1 MGKRAEKPEK
11 NDQPEVPPVSEP
23 SSGPGEESQAA
34 AGGSNEHKLPVIW
47 SPKLDAGGGI
57 EDEFFDADAAPP
69 PPDDEAVYG
78 EAAKEQPSATAAPAA
93 QPRSWRFAL
102 LAATI
107 ALAAA
112 VGSFVGSLTGAG
124 VGRLVPEAAPSTNTA
139 DAGNILRAVKSEL
152 AELSA
157 MKSNLDGSIRN
168 ANTQFVAI
176 AERLDRVERAATN
189 PAAQLAHIADAVDRL
204 NKINAAPETTGSIA
218 PMTTAPMTTA
228 PTTTPPA
235 EPKIVERIVEDWVV
249 QDVRG
254 DRALVEGR
262 NGSLFEVGAGSI
274 LPGVGRVEAVKRQ
287 DGQWVVVTARG
298 VITSG
303 R

>member
-34 AGGSNEHKLPVIW
+34 AGGSTEHKLPVIW

-78 EAAKEQPSATAAPAA
+78 EAAKEQPSAAAAPAA

>member
-1 MGKRAEKPEK
+1 MGKRAEKPE
-11 NDQPEVPPVSEP
+11 NNEQPSNPSASEP

-34 AGGSNEHKLPVIW
+34 GGSTEHKLPVVW
-47 SPKLDAGGGI
+47 SPKLDAGAGL
-57 EDEFFDADAAPP
+57 EDEFFDADPAPP
-69 PPDDEAVYG
+69 PPDDEAAYG
-78 EAAKEQPSATAAPAA
+78 EAAKEEPSATTAPAA

-107 ALAAA
+107 AIAAA

-124 VGRLVPEAAPSTNTA
+124 VGRLMPEAAPSATA
-139 DAGNILRAVKSEL
+139 DANSILRALKSQV

-157 MKSNLDGSIRN
+157 MKSNLDGSVRN
-168 ANTQFVAI
+168 ANTQSVAI

-204 NKINAAPETTGSIA
+204 NKINATTETTGSIA
-218 PMTTAPMTTA
+218 PMTM
-228 PTTTPPA
+228 PPA
-235 EPKIVERIVEDWVV
+235 EPKIVDRIVEDWVV
-249 QDVRG
+249 QDVHG

>member
-1 MGKRAEKPEK
+1 MGERADEPDKIEKPETS
-11 NDQPEVPPVSEP
+11 NSPAGE
-23 SSGPGEESQAA
+23 SS
-34 AGGSNEHKLPVIW
+34 AGTGDSTEHKLPVVW
-47 SPKLDAGGGI
+47 SPKLDAAAGI

-69 PPDDEAVYG
+69 PNDEAAYG
-78 EAAKEQPSATAAPAA
+78 EAAKEEPGATAAPAT
-93 QPRSWRFAL
+93 QPRSWRFAM

-124 VGRLVPEAAPSTNTA
+124 IGRLVPEAAPITNTA
-139 DAGNILRAVKSEL
+139 DAGSVLRALKSQI

-157 MKSNLDGSIRN
+157 IKSNLDGSIRN

-204 NKINAAPETTGSIA
+204 NKINAAPETTSSIT
-218 PMTTAPMTTA
+218 PMTTAPGTA
-228 PTTTPPA
+228 PPVD
-235 EPKIVERIVEDWVV
+235 PKITDRLVEDWVV
-249 QDVRG
+249 QDVHG

-298 VITSG
+298 LITSG

>member
-1 MGKRAEKPEK
+1 MGERADEPGKIEKPEAS
-11 NDQPEVPPVSEP
+11 NSPASEP
-23 SSGPGEESQAA
+23 SAGPG
-34 AGGSNEHKLPVIW
+34 GSTEHKLPVVW
-47 SPKLDAGGGI
+47 SPKLDASSSI
-57 EDEFFDADAAPP
+57 EDEFFDADVPP
-69 PPDDEAVYG
+69 PNDEAAYD
-78 EAAKEQPSATAAPAA
+78 EAAKEEPSPTAAPSA
-93 QPRSWRFAL
+93 QPRSWRFAQ

-124 VGRLVPEAAPSTNTA
+124 FGRHAPEAAPSANTA
-139 DAGNILRAVKSEL
+139 DAGSILRALKSEL

-157 MKSNLDGSIRN
+157 MKSNLDSSVRN

-204 NKINAAPETTGSIA
+204 NKINAAPETTGSLA
-218 PMTTAPMTTA
+218 PM
-228 PTTTPPA
+228 TTPPA
-235 EPKIVERIVEDWVV
+235 EPKIVDRIVEDWVV

>member
-1 MGKRAEKPEK
+1 MGERADEPDKIEKPEAS
-11 NDQPEVPPVSEP
+11 NSPASEP
-23 SSGPGEESQAA
+23 SAGPG
-34 AGGSNEHKLPVIW
+34 GSTEHKLPVVW
-47 SPKLDAGGGI
+47 SPKLNAGGGI
-57 EDEFFDADAAPP
+57 EDEFFDAEPAPP

-78 EAAKEQPSATAAPAA
+78 EAAKEEPSAATAPAA
-93 QPRSWRFAL
+93 QPRSWRFAQ

-112 VGSFVGSLTGAG
+112 VGSFIGSLTGAG
-124 VGRLVPEAAPSTNTA
+124 VGRLMPEAAPSTNTA
-139 DAGNILRAVKSEL
+139 DAGSILRAVKSEL

-157 MKSNLDGSIRN
+157 IKSNLDGSVRN

-218 PMTTAPMTTA
+218 PMTP
-228 PTTTPPA
+228 PPA
-235 EPKIVERIVEDWVV
+235 EPKIVDRIVEDWVV
-249 QDVRG
+249 QDVHG

>member
-1 MGKRAEKPEK
+1 MGKRAEKPE
-11 NDQPEVPPVSEP
+11 NNEQPEVPPASAS
-23 SSGPGEESQAA
+23 SSGPSEESQAA
-34 AGGSNEHKLPVIW
+34 AGNSTEHKLPVVW
-47 SPKLDAGGGI
+47 SPKLEAGGGI

-69 PPDDEAVYG
+69 PPDDETVYG
-78 EAAKEQPSATAAPAA
+78 EAAKEEQSAAAPTA

-107 ALAAA
+107 AIAAA
-112 VGSFVGSLTGAG
+112 VGSFAGSLTGAG
-124 VGRLVPEAAPSTNTA
+124 VERLMPDATPNANTA
-139 DAGNILRAVKSEL
+139 DASSILRALKSQV
-152 AELSA
+152 AELST

-218 PMTTAPMTTA
+218 PMTSAPM
-228 PTTTPPA
+228 TTPPA
-235 EPKIVERIVEDWVV
+235 EPKIVDRIVEDWVV
-249 QDVRG
+249 QDVHG

>member
-1 MGKRAEKPEK
+1 MGERADEPDKIEKPEAS
-11 NDQPEVPPVSEP
+11 NSPAGEP
-23 SSGPGEESQAA
+23 SAGSGNST
-34 AGGSNEHKLPVIW
+34 EHKLPVIW
-47 SPKLDAGGGI
+47 SPKLDAGAGI
-57 EDEFFDADAAPP
+57 EDDFFDADPAPP
-69 PPDDEAVYG
+69 PPTDEAAYG
-78 EAAKEQPSATAAPAA
+78 EGAKEEPSATAAPAA
-93 QPRSWRFAL
+93 QPRSWRFAM

-107 ALAAA
+107 AIAAA
-112 VGSFVGSLTGAG
+112 VGSFVGSLTGGG
-124 VGRLVPEAAPSTNTA
+124 VGRLVPEAAPITNTA
-139 DAGNILRAVKSEL
+139 DVGSILRAVKSEL

-218 PMTTAPMTTA
+218 PMTSAPM
-228 PTTTPPA
+228 TTPPA
-235 EPKIVERIVEDWVV
+235 EPKIVDRIVEDWVV

>member
-1 MGKRAEKPEK
+1 MGERADEPDKIEKPEAS
-11 NDQPEVPPVSEP
+11 NSPAGE
-23 SSGPGEESQAA
+23 SSAGPGDSTE
-34 AGGSNEHKLPVIW
+34 NKLPVVW
-47 SPKLDAGGGI
+47 SPKLDAEGGI

-69 PPDDEAVYG
+69 PTDDEAAYG
-78 EAAKEQPSATAAPAA
+78 EAAKEEPSAATAPAA
-93 QPRSWRFAL
+93 PPRSWRFAL

-112 VGSFVGSLTGAG
+112 VGSFAGSLTGAG
-124 VGRLVPEAAPSTNTA
+124 VGRLMPEAAPSANTA
-139 DAGNILRAVKSEL
+139 DAGSILRAVKSQL
-152 AELSA
+152 AELAA

-176 AERLDRVERAATN
+176 TERLDRVERAATN
-189 PAAQLAHIADAVDRL
+189 PAAQLAHIADAIDRL

-218 PMTTAPMTTA
+218 PMTA
-228 PTTTPPA
+228 PPA
-235 EPKIVERIVEDWVV
+235 GTKIIDRIVEDWVV

-254 DRALVEGR
+254 DHALVEGR

>member
-1 MGKRAEKPEK
+1 MGERADEPDKIEKTEASNSP
-11 NDQPEVPPVSEP
+11 
-23 SSGPGEESQAA
+23 
-34 AGGSNEHKLPVIW
+34 AGDSTEHKLPVIW

-57 EDEFFDADAAPP
+57 EDEFFDAEPAPP

-78 EAAKEQPSATAAPAA
+78 EAAKEEPSAATAPAA
-93 QPRSWRFAL
+93 QPRSWRFAM

-107 ALAAA
+107 AIAAA
-112 VGSFVGSLTGAG
+112 VGSFLGSLTGAG
-124 VGRLVPEAAPSTNTA
+124 VGRLMPETPSANMA
-139 DAGNILRAVKSEL
+139 DANSILRALKSQV

-157 MKSNLDGSIRN
+157 MKSNLDGSLRN

-204 NKINAAPETTGSIA
+204 NKTNAAPETTGSIA
-218 PMTTAPMTTA
+218 PMTT
-228 PTTTPPA
+228 PPA
-235 EPKIVERIVEDWVV
+235 EPKIVDRIVEDWVV

>member
-1 MGKRAEKPEK
+1 MGERADEPGKIEKPEAS
-11 NDQPEVPPVSEP
+11 NPPASE
-23 SSGPGEESQAA
+23 SSAGPG
-34 AGGSNEHKLPVIW
+34 GSTEHKLPVVW
-47 SPKLDAGGGI
+47 SPKLDAGAGI
-57 EDEFFDADAAPP
+57 EDEFFDADPAPP

-78 EAAKEQPSATAAPAA
+78 EAVKEEPSAAAAPSA
-93 QPRSWRFAL
+93 QPRSWRFAM

-107 ALAAA
+107 AIAAA

-124 VGRLVPEAAPSTNTA
+124 VGRLMPEAAPSTTTA
-139 DAGNILRAVKSEL
+139 DAGGILRAVKSEL

-218 PMTTAPMTTA
+218 PMTTAPK
-228 PTTTPPA
+228 TTPPA

>member
-11 NDQPEVPPVSEP
+11 TEQPEASNPPSSES
-23 SSGPGEESQAA
+23 SSGPSEESQAA
-34 AGGSNEHKLPVIW
+34 AGGSTEHKLPVVW
-47 SPKLDAGGGI
+47 SPKLEAGAGI

-69 PPDDEAVYG
+69 PNDEAAYG
-78 EAAKEQPSATAAPAA
+78 EAAKEEPSATAAPAA
-93 QPRSWRFAL
+93 QPRSWRFAM

-112 VGSFVGSLTGAG
+112 VGSLVGSLTGAG
-124 VGRLVPEAAPSTNTA
+124 VGRLMPEAAPITNTA
-139 DAGNILRAVKSEL
+139 DAGGVLRALKSQV

-157 MKSNLDGSIRN
+157 IKSNLDGSIRN

-204 NKINAAPETTGSIA
+204 NKINAAPETTSSIT
-218 PMTTAPMTTA
+218 PMTTG
-228 PTTTPPA
+228 PTGPLTTPPA
-235 EPKIVERIVEDWVV
+235 ESKITDRLVEDWVV
-249 QDVRG
+249 QDVHG

-298 VITSG
+298 LITSG

>member
-1 MGKRAEKPEK
+1 MGERADEPDKIEKPEAS
-11 NDQPEVPPVSEP
+11 NSPASEP
-23 SSGPGEESQAA
+23 SAGM
-34 AGGSNEHKLPVIW
+34 GGSTEHKLPVVW

-57 EDEFFDADAAPP
+57 EDEFFDADPAPP
-69 PPDDEAVYG
+69 SPDDEAVYG
-78 EAAKEQPSATAAPAA
+78 EAAKEEPSATAAPAA
-93 QPRSWRFAL
+93 QQRSWRFAL

-107 ALAAA
+107 AIAAA

-124 VGRLVPEAAPSTNTA
+124 VGRLVPEAAPSANTA
-139 DAGNILRAVKSEL
+139 DAGSILRAVKSEL

-157 MKSNLDGSIRN
+157 MKSNLDSSVRN

-204 NKINAAPETTGSIA
+204 NKINATPETTGSIA
-218 PMTTAPMTTA
+218 PMTT
-228 PTTTPPA
+228 PPA
-235 EPKIVERIVEDWVV
+235 DPKIVDRIVEDWVV
-249 QDVRG
+249 QDVHG

>member
-1 MGKRAEKPEK
+1 MGKRAEKPE
-11 NDQPEVPPVSEP
+11 NNEQPPSASEP

-34 AGGSNEHKLPVIW
+34 AGGSTEHKLPVVW

-57 EDEFFDADAAPP
+57 EDEFFDAEPAPP
-69 PPDDEAVYG
+69 PPDDEAAYG
-78 EAAKEQPSATAAPAA
+78 EAAKEEPSAPAAPAA

-107 ALAAA
+107 AVAAA
-112 VGSFVGSLTGAG
+112 AGSFVGSLTGAG
-124 VGRLVPEAAPSTNTA
+124 VGRLVPDAAPSANTA
-139 DAGNILRAVKSEL
+139 DANSILRALKSQV
-152 AELSA
+152 AELTA

-204 NKINAAPETTGSIA
+204 NKINATSETTGSIA
-218 PMTTAPMTTA
+218 PMTT
-228 PTTTPPA
+228 PPA
-235 EPKIVERIVEDWVV
+235 EPKIVDRIVEDWVV
-249 QDVRG
+249 QDVHG

>member
-1 MGKRAEKPEK
+1 MGERADEPDKIEKPEAS
-11 NDQPEVPPVSEP
+11 NSPASE
-23 SSGPGEESQAA
+23 SSAGPGDST
-34 AGGSNEHKLPVIW
+34 EHKLPVVW
-47 SPKLDAGGGI
+47 SPKLDAAAGI
-57 EDEFFDADAAPP
+57 EDEFFDADATPP
-69 PPDDEAVYG
+69 PNDEAVYG
-78 EAAKEQPSATAAPAA
+78 EPGKEEPSAAAAPAA

-107 ALAAA
+107 ALAAG
-112 VGSFVGSLTGAG
+112 VGSFVGSLTGVG
-124 VGRLVPEAAPSTNTA
+124 VGRLAPEAAPSANTA
-139 DAGNILRAVKSEL
+139 DAGSVLRAVKSEL

-218 PMTTAPMTTA
+218 PMTTS
-228 PTTTPPA
+228 PA
-235 EPKIVERIVEDWVV
+235 EPKIVDRIVEDWVV
-249 QDVRG
+249 QDVHG

>member
-1 MGKRAEKPEK
+1 MGKRAEEPEK
-11 NDQPEVPPVSEP
+11 NEKPEASNPPAGEP

-34 AGGSNEHKLPVIW
+34 AGGSTENKLPVVW

-69 PPDDEAVYG
+69 PNDEAVYG
-78 EAAKEQPSATAAPAA
+78 EAAKEEPSATAAPAK

-107 ALAAA
+107 ALAAG

-124 VGRLVPEAAPSTNTA
+124 VGRLMPDAAPSANTA
-139 DAGNILRAVKSEL
+139 DANSILRALKSEV

-157 MKSNLDGSIRN
+157 MKSNLDGSVRN

-204 NKINAAPETTGSIA
+204 NKINATPETTGSIA
-218 PMTTAPMTTA
+218 PMTTAPGTA
-228 PTTTPPA
+228 PPA
-235 EPKIVERIVEDWVV
+235 DPKITDRLVEDWVV
-249 QDVRG
+249 QDVHG

-262 NGSLFEVGAGSI
+262 NGSLFEVSAGSI
-274 LPGVGRVEAVKRQ
+274 LPGLGRVEAVRRQ

-298 VITSG
+298 LITSG

>member
-1 MGKRAEKPEK
+1 MGERADEPDKIEKPQAS
-11 NDQPEVPPVSEP
+11 NSPASE
-23 SSGPGEESQAA
+23 SSAGPG
-34 AGGSNEHKLPVIW
+34 GSTEHKLPVVW
-47 SPKLDAGGGI
+47 SPKLDAGAGI
-57 EDEFFDADAAPP
+57 EDEFFDADPTPP

-78 EAAKEQPSATAAPAA
+78 EAAKEEPSAAAAPSA
-93 QPRSWRFAL
+93 QPRSWRFAM

-112 VGSFVGSLTGAG
+112 VGSFAGSLTGAG
-124 VGRLVPEAAPSTNTA
+124 VGRQMPEAAPSATTA
-139 DAGNILRAVKSEL
+139 DAGSILRAVKTEL

-218 PMTTAPMTTA
+218 PM
-228 PTTTPPA
+228 TTPPA

>member
-1 MGKRAEKPEK
+1 MGERADEPDKIEKPETS
-11 NDQPEVPPVSEP
+11 NSPAGE
-23 SSGPGEESQAA
+23 SS
-34 AGGSNEHKLPVIW
+34 AGTGDSTEHKLPVVW
-47 SPKLDAGGGI
+47 SPKLDAGAGI
-57 EDEFFDADAAPP
+57 EDEFFDTDAAPP
-69 PPDDEAVYG
+69 PNDEAAYG
-78 EAAKEQPSATAAPAA
+78 EAAKEEPGATAAPAA
-93 QPRSWRFAL
+93 QPRSWRFAM

-124 VGRLVPEAAPSTNTA
+124 VGRLMPETAPITNTA
-139 DAGNILRAVKSEL
+139 DAGSVLRALKSQV

-204 NKINAAPETTGSIA
+204 NKINAAPETTSSIT
-218 PMTTAPMTTA
+218 PMTTAPGTA
-228 PTTTPPA
+228 PPVD
-235 EPKIVERIVEDWVV
+235 PKITDRLVEDWVV
-249 QDVRG
+249 QDVHG

-298 VITSG
+298 LITSG

>member
-11 NDQPEVPPVSEP
+11 NVQPPSASEP
-23 SSGPGEESQAA
+23 SGGPGEEAQAA
-34 AGGSNEHKLPVIW
+34 AGGSTEHKLPVVW
-47 SPKLDAGGGI
+47 SPKLDAGAGI
-57 EDEFFDADAAPP
+57 EDEFFDADPAPP

-78 EAAKEQPSATAAPAA
+78 EAAKEEPSAAAPPSA
-93 QPRSWRFAL
+93 QPRSWRFAM

-124 VGRLVPEAAPSTNTA
+124 VGRLMPEAKPSASTA
-139 DAGNILRAVKSEL
+139 DAASILRALKSQL

-157 MKSNLDGSIRN
+157 MKSNLDGSVRN

-218 PMTTAPMTTA
+218 PKTTAPMTTA
-228 PTTTPPA
+228 PMTTPPA
-235 EPKIVERIVEDWVV
+235 EPKIVDRIVEDWVV

>member
-1 MGKRAEKPEK
+1 MGERADEPDKIEKPEAS
-11 NDQPEVPPVSEP
+11 NSPASVPSA
-23 SSGPGEESQAA
+23 GT
-34 AGGSNEHKLPVIW
+34 GGSTEHKLPVVW

-57 EDEFFDADAAPP
+57 EDEFFDADPAPP

-78 EAAKEQPSATAAPAA
+78 EAAKEEPSAATAPAA

-124 VGRLVPEAAPSTNTA
+124 VGRLVPEAAPSANTA
-139 DAGNILRAVKSEL
+139 DAGSILRAVKSEL

-189 PAAQLAHIADAVDRL
+189 PAAQLAHIADAVDQL
-204 NKINAAPETTGSIA
+204 NKINATPETTGSIA
-218 PMTTAPMTTA
+218 PMTT
-228 PTTTPPA
+228 PPA
-235 EPKIVERIVEDWVV
+235 DPKIVDRIVEDWVV
-249 QDVRG
+249 QDVHG

>member
-34 AGGSNEHKLPVIW
+34 AGGSTEHKLPVIW

-78 EAAKEQPSATAAPAA
+78 EAAKEQPSAAAAPAA

-112 VGSFVGSLTGAG
+112 VGSFIGSLTGAG
-124 VGRLVPEAAPSTNTA
+124 VGRLVPEAAPSANTA
-139 DAGNILRAVKSEL
+139 DAGSILRAVKSEL

-218 PMTTAPMTTA
+218 PMTTTPM
-228 PTTTPPA
+228 TTPPA

>member
-1 MGKRAEKPEK
+1 MGERADEPDKIEKPE
-11 NDQPEVPPVSEP
+11 
-23 SSGPGEESQAA
+23 A
-34 AGGSNEHKLPVIW
+34 SNSPASDSTEHKLPVVW
-47 SPKLDAGGGI
+47 SPKLNAGGGL
-57 EDEFFDADAAPP
+57 EDEFFDAEPAPP
-69 PPDDEAVYG
+69 PPDDEAAYG
-78 EAAKEQPSATAAPAA
+78 EAAKEEPSASAAPSA
-93 QPRSWRFAL
+93 QPRSWRFAM

-107 ALAAA
+107 AIAAA

-124 VGRLVPEAAPSTNTA
+124 VGRLTPEAAPITNTA
-139 DAGNILRAVKSEL
+139 DAGSILRAVKSEL

-157 MKSNLDGSIRN
+157 VKSNLDGSIRN

-204 NKINAAPETTGSIA
+204 NKINTAPETTGSIA
-218 PMTTAPMTTA
+218 PMA
-228 PTTTPPA
+228 TPPA
-235 EPKIVERIVEDWVV
+235 EPKIVDRIVEDWVV
-249 QDVRG
+249 QDVHG

>member
-1 MGKRAEKPEK
+1 MGERADEPDKIEKPEAS
-11 NDQPEVPPVSEP
+11 NSP
-23 SSGPGEESQAA
+23 
-34 AGGSNEHKLPVIW
+34 AGGSPEHKLPVVW
-47 SPKLDAGGGI
+47 SPKLDAGAGI
-57 EDEFFDADAAPP
+57 EDEFFDAEPAPP

-78 EAAKEQPSATAAPAA
+78 EAAKDEPSAATAPAA

-107 ALAAA
+107 ALAAG

-124 VGRLVPEAAPSTNTA
+124 VGRLVPEAAPSANTA
-139 DAGNILRAVKSEL
+139 DAGSILRAMKSEL

-204 NKINAAPETTGSIA
+204 NKINATPETTGSIA
-218 PMTTAPMTTA
+218 PMTTAP
-228 PTTTPPA
+228 A
-235 EPKIVERIVEDWVV
+235 EPKIVDRIVEDWVV
-249 QDVRG
+249 QDVHG

>member
-1 MGKRAEKPEK
+1 MGKRAEKPE
-11 NDQPEVPPVSEP
+11 NNEQPPSASEP

-34 AGGSNEHKLPVIW
+34 AGGSTEHKLPVVW

-57 EDEFFDADAAPP
+57 EDEFFDAEPAPP
-69 PPDDEAVYG
+69 PPDDEAAYG
-78 EAAKEQPSATAAPAA
+78 EAAKEEPSAPAAPAA

-107 ALAAA
+107 AVAAA

-124 VGRLVPEAAPSTNTA
+124 VGRLMPDAAPSANTA
-139 DAGNILRAVKSEL
+139 DANSILRALKSEV
-152 AELSA
+152 AELTA

-189 PAAQLAHIADAVDRL
+189 PAAQLAHIADAVDRI
-204 NKINAAPETTGSIA
+204 NKINATPETTGSIA
-218 PMTTAPMTTA
+218 PM
-228 PTTTPPA
+228 TTPPA

>member
-1 MGKRAEKPEK
+1 MGERADEPDKIEKPEAS
-11 NDQPEVPPVSEP
+11 NSPAGEP
-23 SSGPGEESQAA
+23 SAGPGDST
-34 AGGSNEHKLPVIW
+34 EHKLPVVW

-57 EDEFFDADAAPP
+57 EDEFFDADPAPP

-78 EAAKEQPSATAAPAA
+78 EAAKEEPSAPAAPAA
-93 QPRSWRFAL
+93 QPRSWRFAM

-107 ALAAA
+107 AIAAA
-112 VGSFVGSLTGAG
+112 VGSFAGSLTGAG
-124 VGRLVPEAAPSTNTA
+124 VGRLMPEVAPSANTA
-139 DAGNILRAVKSEL
+139 DADSILRALKSQV
-152 AELSA
+152 AELTA
-157 MKSNLDGSIRN
+157 MKSNLDGSVRN

-204 NKINAAPETTGSIA
+204 NKINATPETTGSIA
-218 PMTTAPMTTA
+218 PMTTAPGTA
-228 PTTTPPA
+228 PPA
-235 EPKIVERIVEDWVV
+235 DPKITDRLVEDWVV

-262 NGSLFEVGAGSI
+262 NGSLFEVSAGSI

-298 VITSG
+298 LITSG

>member
-1 MGKRAEKPEK
+1 
-11 NDQPEVPPVSEP
+11 
-23 SSGPGEESQAA
+23 
-34 AGGSNEHKLPVIW
+34 LPVVW

-57 EDEFFDADAAPP
+57 EDEFFDAEPAPP

-78 EAAKEQPSATAAPAA
+78 EAAKEEPSVATAPAA

-107 ALAAA
+107 AIAAA
-112 VGSFVGSLTGAG
+112 VGSFAGSLTGAG
-124 VGRLVPEAAPSTNTA
+124 VGRLVPETAPSANTA
-139 DAGNILRAVKSEL
+139 DAGSILRAVKSEL

-218 PMTTAPMTTA
+218 PMTT
-228 PTTTPPA
+228 PPA

>member
-1 MGKRAEKPEK
+1 E
-11 NDQPEVPPVSEP
+11 
-23 SSGPGEESQAA
+23 SSAGPG
-34 AGGSNEHKLPVIW
+34 GSTEHKLPVVW
-47 SPKLDAGGGI
+47 SPKLDAGAGI
-57 EDEFFDADAAPP
+57 EDEFFDADPAPP
-69 PPDDEAVYG
+69 PRDDEAVYG
-78 EAAKEQPSATAAPAA
+78 EAAKEEPSAAPSA
-93 QPRSWRFAL
+93 QPRSWRFAM

-107 ALAAA
+107 AVAAA
-112 VGSFVGSLTGAG
+112 VGSFVGSMTGAG
-124 VGRLVPEAAPSTNTA
+124 VGRIMPEAAPITNTA
-139 DAGNILRAVKSEL
+139 DAGSILRAVKSEL

-176 AERLDRVERAATN
+176 AERLHRGERAANN
-189 PAAQLAHIADAVDRL
+189 PGAQLAHIADAVDRL

-218 PMTTAPMTTA
+218 PMTT
-228 PTTTPPA
+228 PPA
-235 EPKIVERIVEDWVV
+235 EPKIVDRIVEDWVV
-249 QDVRG
+249 QDVHG
-254 DRALVEGR
+254 DRALVDGR

>member
-1 MGKRAEKPEK
+1 MGKRAEEPEK
-11 NDQPEVPPVSEP
+11 NEKPEVPPAGEP
-23 SSGPGEESQAA
+23 SDGRSEESKAA
-34 AGGSNEHKLPVIW
+34 AGDSTEHKLPVVW
-47 SPKLDAGGGI
+47 SPKLDVGGGI
-57 EDEFFDADAAPP
+57 EDEFFDSDAAPP
-69 PPDDEAVYG
+69 PQDEAAYG
-78 EAAKEQPSATAAPAA
+78 DAAKEEPSAAAAPAA

-107 ALAAA
+107 AVAAA

-124 VGRLVPEAAPSTNTA
+124 VGRLVPEAAPSAITA
-139 DAGNILRAVKSEL
+139 DAASILRALKSQV

-157 MKSNLDGSIRN
+157 MKSNLDGSVRN

-204 NKINAAPETTGSIA
+204 NKINATPETTGSIA
-218 PMTTAPMTTA
+218 PMTTAPMTT
-228 PTTTPPA
+228 PPA
-235 EPKIVERIVEDWVV
+235 EPKIIDRIVEDWVV
-249 QDVRG
+249 QDVHG

>member
-1 MGKRAEKPEK
+1 MGERADEPDKIEKPEAS
-11 NDQPEVPPVSEP
+11 NSPTSE
-23 SSGPGEESQAA
+23 SSAGPGDST
-34 AGGSNEHKLPVIW
+34 EHKLPVVW
-47 SPKLDAGGGI
+47 SPKLDAAAGI
-57 EDEFFDADAAPP
+57 EDEFFDADPAPP

-78 EAAKEQPSATAAPAA
+78 EAAKDEPSAAAAPSA

-107 ALAAA
+107 ALAAG
-112 VGSFVGSLTGAG
+112 VSSFVGSFTGAG
-124 VGRLVPEAAPSTNTA
+124 VGRLVPEAAPSATTA
-139 DAGNILRAVKSEL
+139 DAGSILRAVKSEL

-204 NKINAAPETTGSIA
+204 NKINATPETTGSIA
-218 PMTTAPMTTA
+218 PMTT
-228 PTTTPPA
+228 PPL
-235 EPKIVERIVEDWVV
+235 EPKIVDRIVEDWVV

>member
-1 MGKRAEKPEK
+1 MGKRAEKPE
-11 NDQPEVPPVSEP
+11 NNEQPPSASEP

-34 AGGSNEHKLPVIW
+34 AGGSTEHKLPVVW

-57 EDEFFDADAAPP
+57 EDEFFDADPAPP
-69 PPDDEAVYG
+69 PPDDEAAYG
-78 EAAKEQPSATAAPAA
+78 EAAKEEPSAPAAPAA

-107 ALAAA
+107 AVAAA

-124 VGRLVPEAAPSTNTA
+124 VGRLMPDAAPSANTA
-139 DAGNILRAVKSEL
+139 DANSILRALKSEV
-152 AELSA
+152 AELTA

-189 PAAQLAHIADAVDRL
+189 PAAQLAHIADAVDRI
-204 NKINAAPETTGSIA
+204 NKINATPETTGSIA
-218 PMTTAPMTTA
+218 PMTT
-228 PTTTPPA
+228 PPA
-235 EPKIVERIVEDWVV
+235 EPKIVDRIVEDWVV
-249 QDVRG
+249 QDVHG

>member
-1 MGKRAEKPEK
+1 MGERADEPDKIEKPEAS
-11 NDQPEVPPVSEP
+11 NSPAGE
-23 SSGPGEESQAA
+23 SSAG
-34 AGGSNEHKLPVIW
+34 AGGSTEHKLPVVW

-57 EDEFFDADAAPP
+57 EDEFFDAEPAPP

-78 EAAKEQPSATAAPAA
+78 EAAKEEPSAATAPAA
-93 QPRSWRFAL
+93 QPRSWRFAM

-124 VGRLVPEAAPSTNTA
+124 VGRLVPEAAPTANTA
-139 DAGNILRAVKSEL
+139 DAGSILRAVKSEL

-218 PMTTAPMTTA
+218 PMTT
-228 PTTTPPA
+228 PPA
-235 EPKIVERIVEDWVV
+235 EPKIVDRIVEDWVV
-249 QDVRG
+249 QDVHG

>member
-1 MGKRAEKPEK
+1 MGERADEPDKIEKPE
-11 NDQPEVPPVSEP
+11 VSNSPASE
-23 SSGPGEESQAA
+23 SSAGPG
-34 AGGSNEHKLPVIW
+34 GSTEHKLPVIW
-47 SPKLDAGGGI
+47 SPKLDAGAGI
-57 EDEFFDADAAPP
+57 EDEFFDADPAPP

-78 EAAKEQPSATAAPAA
+78 EAAKEEPSAAAAPSA
-93 QPRSWRFAL
+93 QPRSWRFAM

-124 VGRLVPEAAPSTNTA
+124 VERLVPEAAPSANTA
-139 DAGNILRAVKSEL
+139 DASSILRAMKSEL

-218 PMTTAPMTTA
+218 PMTTAPMTT
-228 PTTTPPA
+228 PPA
-235 EPKIVERIVEDWVV
+235 EPKIVDRIVEDWVV
-249 QDVRG
+249 QDVHG

-287 DGQWVVVTARG
+287 DGQWVVLTARG

>member
-1 MGKRAEKPEK
+1 MGKRAEKPEN
-11 NDQPEVPPVSEP
+11 NDQPEASNPPASES
-23 SSGPGEESQAA
+23 SSGPGEESKAA
-34 AGGSNEHKLPVIW
+34 AGGSTEHKLPVVW

-57 EDEFFDADAAPP
+57 EDEFFDADPAPP
-69 PPDDEAVYG
+69 PPDDEAAYG
-78 EAAKEQPSATAAPAA
+78 EAAKEEPSAATAPAA
-93 QPRSWRFAL
+93 QPRSWRFAQ

-124 VGRLVPEAAPSTNTA
+124 VGRLVPDAAPSTNTA
-139 DAGNILRAVKSEL
+139 DAGSILRAVKSEL

-157 MKSNLDGSIRN
+157 MKSNLDGSVRN

-204 NKINAAPETTGSIA
+204 NKINATPETTGSIA
-218 PMTTAPMTTA
+218 PMTT
-228 PTTTPPA
+228 PPA
-235 EPKIVERIVEDWVV
+235 EPKIVDRIVEDWVV
-249 QDVRG
+249 QDVHG

>member
-1 MGKRAEKPEK
+1 MGERAEKPE
-11 NDQPEVPPVSEP
+11 NNNQPEASNPPASES
-23 SSGPGEESQAA
+23 SSGPGEESKAA
-34 AGGSNEHKLPVIW
+34 AGGSTEHKLPVVW

-57 EDEFFDADAAPP
+57 EDEFFDADPAPP
-69 PPDDEAVYG
+69 PPDDEAAYG
-78 EAAKEQPSATAAPAA
+78 EAAKEEPSAATAPAA
-93 QPRSWRFAL
+93 QPRSWRFAQ

-124 VGRLVPEAAPSTNTA
+124 VGRLVPDAAPSTNTA
-139 DAGNILRAVKSEL
+139 DAGSILRAVKSEL

-157 MKSNLDGSIRN
+157 MKSNLDGSVRN

-204 NKINAAPETTGSIA
+204 NKINATPETTGSIA
-218 PMTTAPMTTA
+218 PMTT
-228 PTTTPPA
+228 PPA
-235 EPKIVERIVEDWVV
+235 EPKIVDRIVEDWVV
-249 QDVRG
+249 QDVHG

>member
-1 MGKRAEKPEK
+1 MGERADEPDKIEKPEAS
-11 NDQPEVPPVSEP
+11 NSPASE
-23 SSGPGEESQAA
+23 SSAGPGDST
-34 AGGSNEHKLPVIW
+34 EHKLPVVW
-47 SPKLDAGGGI
+47 SPKLDAAAGI

-69 PPDDEAVYG
+69 PNDEAVYG
-78 EAAKEQPSATAAPAA
+78 EAAKEEPGAAAAPSA

-107 ALAAA
+107 ALAAG
-112 VGSFVGSLTGAG
+112 VGSFAGSLSGAG
-124 VGRLVPEAAPSTNTA
+124 FGRLMPEATPSANTA
-139 DAGNILRAVKSEL
+139 DADKILRALKSQV

-204 NKINAAPETTGSIA
+204 NKINATPETTSSIT
-218 PMTTAPMTTA
+218 PMTTAPMTT
-228 PTTTPPA
+228 PPA
-235 EPKIVERIVEDWVV
+235 EPKITDRLVEDWVV
-249 QDVRG
+249 QDVHG

-298 VITSG
+298 LITSG

>member
-1 MGKRAEKPEK
+1 MGERADEPDKIEKPEAS
-11 NDQPEVPPVSEP
+11 NSPAGEP
-23 SSGPGEESQAA
+23 SGGPGEESQAA
-34 AGGSNEHKLPVIW
+34 AGGSTEHKLPVVW
-47 SPKLDAGGGI
+47 SPKLDAGAGI
-57 EDEFFDADAAPP
+57 EDEFFDTDATPS
-69 PPDDEAVYG
+69 PPDDEAAYG
-78 EAAKEQPSATAAPAA
+78 EAAKEEPSAATAPAK

-124 VGRLVPEAAPSTNTA
+124 VGRLVPEATPNANTA
-139 DAGNILRAVKSEL
+139 DAGSILRAVKSEL
-152 AELSA
+152 AELTA

-204 NKINAAPETTGSIA
+204 NKINTAPETTGSIA
-218 PMTTAPMTTA
+218 PVITTPG
-228 PTTTPPA
+228 TTPPA
-235 EPKIVERIVEDWVV
+235 EPKITDRLVEDWVV

-262 NGSLFEVGAGSI
+262 NGSLFEVSAGSI

-298 VITSG
+298 LITSG